1 MAEPSL
7 SPQRVDLSLP
17 RVVSSLIRAT
27 IFVRDMERSARF
39 YAALGFT
46 EIYYEGVL
54 TDASASR
61 VLGFSGHGP
70 LTVRI
75 IKSGGPNFGM
85 IGLFMINP
93 KLEPLTVPVSRGP
106 ARIGEVALVFYV
118 RDMDETVA
126 ALRATG
132 ATWSPDPQVFIM
144 PHRAQREV
152 CLRDPN
158 GVLMNLVET
167 DPAEQERSGRE
178 GA

>member
-1 MAEPSL
+1 MLPSQVSSQPDAL
-7 SPQRVDLSLP
+7 DLP
-17 RVVSSLIRAT
+17 RPVSSLIRAT
-27 IFVRDMERSARF
+27 IFVRDLERSARF

-46 EIYYEGVL
+46 DIYYEGVL

-61 VLGFSGHGP
+61 ILGFRHHGP
-70 LTVRI
+70 LAVRI
-75 IKSGGPNFGM
+75 VKSGGPNFGM
-85 IGLFMINP
+85 IGLFVIDP
-93 KLEPLTVPVSRGP
+93 KLEPLAVPMSRGP

-118 RDMDETVA
+118 QDMDESLA

-132 ATWSPDPQVFIM
+132 AIWSPDPQVFVM

-167 DPAEQERSGRE
+167 NPAEQEQTGRE